1 MRLSFRVNLVANA
14 PKCENRGEAPFLQLV
29 FGDDQRLFDIHTL
42 DQYLTL
48 DTRGEGRALCAR
60 TKLIRKKLS
69 SSLYGGHLAECSFL
83 IGANDSVS
91 ETLCLGRTGRLVV
104 VV

>member
-14 PKCENRGEAPFLQLV
+14 PECENRGESPSLQLV

-48 DTRGEGRALCAR
+48 DTRGEGRALCAGADR
-60 TKLIRKKLS
+60 GHQLIPATLVD
-69 SSLYGGHLAECSFL
+69 LVEGLANS
-83 IGANDSVS
+83 
-91 ETLCLGRTGRLVV
+91 RLDD
-104 VV
+104 